1 MGICFQS
8 GFVPCSL
15 VRVQYHGLPVESS
28 RWPGNK
34 KEVHFYVL
42 EVVCCCFDLTSVICS
57 CMFRSCCTN
66 KIFQHLLHV
75 VVGCN
80 STSRTVYFSSS
91 LPIVIPNINYM
102 SFVFITTNKIFQH
115 LLQVV
120 VGCNSTSRTVHFS
133 SCLPIVVHNTN
144 YMYMSFVFIA
154 THKSYF
160 PLALC

>member
-1 MGICFQS
+1 M
-8 GFVPCSL
+8 
-15 VRVQYHGLPVESS
+15 ETS

-34 KEVHFYVL
+34 KEVHFYV
-42 EVVCCCFDLTSVICS
+42 VCCCFDLTLVICS
-57 CMFRSCCTN
+57 CMFMSYCTN
-66 KIFQHLLHV
+66 KIFQHLLQI

-80 STSRTVYFSSS
+80 STSRTVYFSSC

-115 LLQVV
+115 LLHVV
-120 VGCNSTSRTVHFS
+120 VGCNSTSRTVLFS

-144 YMYMSFVFIA
+144 YMSFVFIA

>member
-15 VRVQYHGLPVESS
+15 VWVQYHGLPVETS

-57 CMFRSCCTN
+57 CMFRSCSTN

-75 VVGCN
+75 VVRCN
-80 STSRTVYFSSS
+80 STSRTVYFSSC

-102 SFVFITTNKIFQH
+102 SFVFITT
-115 LLQVV
+115 
-120 VGCNSTSRTVHFS
+120 
-133 SCLPIVVHNTN
+133 
-144 YMYMSFVFIA
+144 
-154 THKSYF
+154 HKSYF
-160 PLALC
+160 PLALCRFTYRVFHLKPLVPVSMHALHMFTKLLSRDGLGAILDYMNVTETG